1 MGLGMVLGLCVVVT
15 GLFLLAHEEASP
27 VGAAASTGVSSSD
40 QTSAGAHF
48 HSRGQPAPAHID
60 IQAHHLGDLELE
72 ITASVTMNASG
83 RQLLQGD
90 VVAYTDM
97 VEMPTSHRQ
106 GPIPLREVPNRP
118 GVYTAR
124 AKVPMA
130 GSYEVSVEVRQ
141 PVRAKEREVVLVATV
156 PPQGPSGG

>member
-1 MGLGMVLGLCVVVT
+1 VS
-15 GLFLLAHEEASP
+15 SP
-27 VGAAASTGVSSSD
+27 VK
-40 QTSAGAHF
+40 TSAGAHF
-48 HSRGQPAPAHID
+48 HPHSQPPPARIG
-60 IQAHHLGDLELE
+60 IQASHLGNLELE
-72 ITASVTMNASG
+72 ITASVAMSDSG
-83 RQLLQGD
+83 RQLIRGD

-106 GPIPLREVPNRP
+106 GPIPLRELPNRP

-141 PVRAKEREVVLVATV
+141 PVRAKEREVVLVATA
-156 PPQGPSGG
+156 PP